1 MGLQVYRKKR
11 DFSVTP
17 EPRGRAARRRND
29 RYVIQKHDARRLH
42 YDLRLELDGV
52 MKSWAVTRGPS
63 LDPAEKRL
71 AIRVEDHPIE
81 YNKFEGTIPEGYGA
95 GTVMI
100 WDRGRW
106 HPEDDPRKGLQEGRL
121 TFTLDGEKLKGRW
134 HLVRIDRRPNE
145 RQEPWLLIKSHDEA
159 ARPAGE
165 ADVLEERPLSVT
177 TGRSLPEIASGR
189 RKRARSA
196 AAKAAP
202 ARVAKALPNATP
214 ARRVSQG
221 ASVALTHPD
230 RVYWVDVG
238 VTKQDLA
245 DYYADVWSL
254 MAPHL
259 IGRPLALLRCPEGTK
274 GECFF
279 QKHVSAGLAAKNL
292 HIVID
297 SNGRQVV
304 AVDDLAGVVSLV
316 QAGVLEI
323 HVRGSMIDRLDACNR
338 IVLDLDPGEG
348 VAWAQIVAAA
358 REVRERLDDLG
369 LTSFVKLTGG
379 KGLHVVLPIEGADW
393 DAAKAF
399 ARALAEAM
407 AADAPDRYI
416 AKIAKSLRRGK
427 ILVDY
432 LRNSLEQTSVAAY
445 STRARAGAPVS
456 VPVGWQELS
465 RTTAGNQ
472 YTVRNVMKR
481 LAGLKHDPWRDIGRL
496 RQRLPEARK
505 PRSWR
510 FNHSG

>member
-11 DFSVTP
+11 DFTVTP
-17 EPRGRAARRRND
+17 EPRGRAAPARGD
-29 RYVIQKHDARRLH
+29 RYVIQKHAARRLH

-71 AIRVEDHPIE
+71 AVRVEDHPIE

-100 WDRGRW
+100 WDRGHW
-106 HPEDDPRKGLQEGRL
+106 HPEGDPHKGLKEGRL

-134 HLVRIDRRPNE
+134 HLVRINRRANE
-145 RQEPWLLIKSHDEA
+145 RQEPWLLIKANDEA
-159 ARPAGE
+159 ARDAGE
-165 ADVLEERPLSVT
+165 ADVLEERPLSVKS
-177 TGRSLPEIASGR
+177 GRSLSDIAAGR
-189 RKRARSA
+189 RPARRARA
-196 AAKAAP
+196 AAVKAAP
-202 ARVAKALPNATP
+202 RRATKAQPKTAAPGRAP
-214 ARRVSQG
+214 AR
-221 ASVALTHPD
+221 ASVALTHPE

-245 DYYADVWSL
+245 DYYEGVWSL

-259 IGRPLALLRCPEGTK
+259 VGRPLALVRCPEGTK

-279 QKHVSAGLAAKNL
+279 QKHVSAGLTAKNL
-292 HIVID
+292 RIVTD

-304 AVDDLAGVVSLV
+304 AVDDLAGVLSLV

-323 HVRGSMIDRLDACNR
+323 HARGSMIDRLDACNR
-338 IVLDLDPGEG
+338 IVFDLDPGEG
-348 VAWAQIVAAA
+348 VSWREIVAAA
-358 REVRERLDDLG
+358 REVRERLDALE
-369 LTSFVKLTGG
+369 LASFVKLTGG

-393 DAAKAF
+393 ESAKTF
-399 ARALAEAM
+399 ARTIAEAM
-407 AADAPDRYI
+407 VADAPDRYV
-416 AKIAKSLRRGK
+416 AKITKSLRKGK

-445 STRARAGAPVS
+445 STRARSGAPVS
-456 VPVGWQELS
+456 MPVSWQELS
-465 RTTAGNQ
+465 RTTAGDQ

-481 LAGLKHDPWRDIGRL
+481 LAGLKHDPWRDIGER
-496 RQRLPEARK
+496 RQRLPDPGK
-505 PRSWR
+505 LGS
-510 FNHSG
+510 

>member
-17 EPRGRAARRRND
+17 EPRGGASRRSQERF
-29 RYVIQKHDARRLH
+29 VIQKHAARRLH

-81 YNKFEGTIPEGYGA
+81 YNKFEGTIPQGYGA

-100 WDRGRW
+100 WDRGHW
-106 HPEDDPRKGLQEGRL
+106 HPEGDARKGLKEGRL

-134 HLVRIDRRPNE
+134 HLVRINSRANE
-145 RQEPWLLIKSHDEA
+145 HREPWLLIKAHDEA
-159 ARPAGE
+159 ARDTGE
-165 ADVLEERPLSVT
+165 ADVLEERPLSVKS
-177 TGRSLPEIASGR
+177 GRSLPEIEAGR
-189 RKRARSA
+189 RPAKRARGA
-196 AAKAAP
+196 VAKTAP
-202 ARVAKALPNATP
+202 RRVAKAQPKAAAP
-214 ARRVSQG
+214 MRASAH

-230 RVYWVDVG
+230 RLYWADVG

-245 DYYADVWSL
+245 GYYEDVWRL

-259 IGRPLALLRCPEGTK
+259 VGRPLALLRCPEGTK

-279 QKHVSAGLAAKNL
+279 QKHVSAGLSPNNL
-292 HIVID
+292 RIVTD
-297 SNGRQVV
+297 RNRRQVV
-304 AVDDLAGVVSLV
+304 AVDDLAGVLSLV

-348 VAWAQIVAAA
+348 VSWREIVAAA
-358 REVRERLDDLG
+358 REIRERLDALG

-379 KGLHVVLPIEGADW
+379 KGLHVVLPIAGADW
-393 DAAKAF
+393 DSAKTF
-399 ARALAEAM
+399 ARAIAEAM
-407 AADAPDRYI
+407 AADAPDRYV
-416 AKIAKSLRRGK
+416 AKITKSLRKGK

-445 STRARAGAPVS
+445 STRARSGAPVS
-456 VPVGWQELS
+456 VPVSWQELS
-465 RTTAGNQ
+465 RTTAGAQ

-481 LAGLKHDPWRDIGRL
+481 LAGLKRDPWHDIGKL
-496 RQRLPEARK
+496 RQRLPDPRK
-505 PRSWR
+505 LGS
-510 FNHSG
+510 